1 MQLAERIVSDLS
13 AQRGSVSIETTRRAK
28 AFVDYAKLLAT
39 TKGDGRTALQMAAAR
54 KMGPEVTAGI
64 RLQAS
69 GGPRAVKAAIEAG
82 STTDTTW
89 AAPLAEYGRAASA
102 FLETLRSVSAFERLL
117 PDMRQVPLHVRTGV
131 VTAGATGSI
140 VEENKPTPISS
151 LTLEGGTL
159 PEQKA
164 VTIVAATTE
173 LVKLSGGPGADLFE
187 RELRGAVGTTVDRKF
202 VDLITDGLTAADS
215 SGPAATDIS
224 NDITVAYQAVETGAQ
239 SRLFWLL
246 DSDTAKALTAKATT
260 AGDAAFPQMTPQG
273 GILRGVPA
281 IVTDCAKN
289 QIVLVDANG
298 IAAGSDTIEIDSATH
313 ATVQM
318 DSTPDNPASASTVM
332 KSLWQHDMVG
342 IRAVRFFGAQRLRAN
357 SVYVISGSTSGWW

>member
-1 MQLAERIVSDLS
+1 V
-13 AQRGSVSIETTRRAK
+13 
-28 AFVDYAKLLAT
+28 
-39 TKGDGRTALQMAAAR
+39 
-54 KMGPEVTAGI
+54 
-64 RLQAS
+64 
-69 GGPRAVKAAIEAG
+69 AI
-82 STTDTTW
+82 
-89 AAPLAEYGRAASA
+89 
-102 FLETLRSVSAFERLL
+102 
-117 PDMRQVPLHVRTGV
+117 V
-131 VTAGATGSI
+131 VTTS
-140 VEENKPTPISS
+140 
-151 LTLEGGTL
+151 
-159 PEQKA
+159 
-164 VTIVAATTE
+164 E
-173 LVKLSGGPGADLFE
+173 LLKLANTDLFD
-187 RELRGAVGTTVDRKF
+187 RELRGAVATTVDRKF
-202 VDLITDGLTAADS
+202 VDLITDGLTAIDS

-224 NDITVAYQAVETGAQ
+224 TDITAAYQAVETGAQ
-239 SRLFWLL
+239 SRMFWLL

-281 IVTDCAKN
+281 IVTDGVEN